1 MSDVFLMP
9 AKPEVFPGPPF
20 FTGTIFFEVG
30 ERFGTVPNDFIRVQL
45 PHSSVE
51 GWLKVSSGIIVPDP
65 ARPTL
70 DEEGFVRS
78 ALIAEDAFNALPET
92 APNFVFADYVLAL
105 AVVESGMTNLGAIP
119 PSDAIGP
126 LQITVA
132 KWQDFQTN
140 GKPLSD
146 IFSNR
151 DRPSA
156 QVYCASFRMRA
167 DGKAIAA
174 AQPAGSPPPKI
185 TLLDLFHAYLTNS
198 PPSALPIRDA
208 AADPANAAKAPEQVN
223 AALTKDV
230 VIDVF
235 GKLQKLVL
243 GSTFPANFGQFVKLT
258 ETALDAAL
266 QKAAA
271 LIQTHAPDQVPPTP
285 QANADDPVGPRP
297 GQGASPASG
306 LNYAAAGG
314 VQPRTARLAI
324 RSSNASPMPS
334 LGRIN
339 RLRQSQTRSA
349 NRISTRMPNPRRPSA
364 ALGFSNATRAAV
376 WGVAS
381 HKLNCVIRKPISRL
395 SSRKR
400 SATMNSLMR
409 RRYMPPSTHLYGLLS
424 VPPIRAERSQNGLT

>member
-1 MSDVFLMP
+1 MAFKLTSMSDVFLMP

-314 VQPRTARLAI
+314 
-324 RSSNASPMPS
+324 
-334 LGRIN
+334 
-339 RLRQSQTRSA
+339 
-349 NRISTRMPNPRRPSA
+349 
-364 ALGFSNATRAAV
+364 
-376 WGVAS
+376 
-381 HKLNCVIRKPISRL
+381 
-395 SSRKR
+395 SSRE
-400 SATMNSLMR
+400 
-409 RRYMPPSTHLYGLLS
+409 PP
-424 VPPIRAERSQNGLT
+424 VWR